1 MKDKNNMMI
10 RRKIK
15 KQSPKKF
22 QIIDDQLS
30 SPLITN
36 EILLQK
42 YPIYC
47 PSDISSPNSAREEPG
62 SMLEFLLHLENSN
75 YCQFI

>member
-1 MKDKNNMMI
+1 MKDKYNLMI

-15 KQSPKKF
+15 KYSPKKF
-22 QIIDDQLS
+22 QNIDDQLS

-42 YPIYC
+42 YPGN
-47 PSDISSPNSAREEPG
+47 SSSKISRPDSVLEEPG

-75 YCQFI
+75 YCPFI